1 MKAPTVQK
9 ILLGFSPSPE
19 NILPALKEIN
29 RVFGHISKEQIY
41 FLAEYFDRS
50 PAEIFSTASFYEDLR
65 TEPKSDVE
73 IVICMSAPCEM
84 RGASEVLKEVEKFL
98 GMRADKDKNPKLEI
112 RTSSCQ
118 GLCNRGPVMIV
129 NGTVYENVKPLAV
142 DDLLRSYFE
151 K

>member
-29 RVFGHISKEQIY
+29 RVFGYISKTQVY
-41 FLAEYFDRS
+41 FLAEYFDHS
-50 PAEIFSTASFYEDLR
+50 PAEIFSTISFYEDLR
-65 TEPKSDVE
+65 TEPKPNIE

-84 RGASEVLKEVEKFL
+84 RGASEVLKEVERFL
-98 GMRADKDKNPKLEI
+98 GARADKDRTPKLEI
-112 RTSSCQ
+112 RTTSCQ

-129 NGTVYENVKPLAV
+129 NGNIYENVKPLAV